1 MKKLE
6 VLLIVA
12 MIFTASWAVLPQAL
26 ADDPI
31 IDWDFRESNDGHFTM
46 TTSVYR
52 IPEDMS
58 DVDIYGIKIHLHAKA
73 WPGCDSVMFWMK
85 TSGNSHLIAPS
96 TGFAGGGFSIGYG
109 GGLTIGGS
117 IPYAVVIDHG
127 IGTNYV
133 DIRVVALFDAGGYDG
148 YAEFH
153 VGEGEPFKWKVGVI
167 ASYWITFVKMWQD
180 EAVWASG
187 IEIGPPVAS
196 IMSNGLYEGTT
207 ALFDAS
213 GSRPGYDGDSLCPIT
228 QYTWDFGDGTML
240 TTTDPVVEHTYSQ
253 LGMYRVKLTVY
264 APGQGPGYD
273 SYSTTETVVRCV
285 EQVDVD
291 AFVEIKNYDEEDP
304 NELECRC
311 VGGIGH
317 IGVAYGCHAK
327 RFYSCIDLV
336 VSVMGDGEPLEGVE
350 VEYSLIY
357 PDGEEHDF
365 GTHVTNASG
374 IAWTGFCFYPPA
386 TEAGI
391 YWFVATWD
399 GHQDIV
405 GFSYDYCLLAS
416 GYTFDGYNFIVEET
430 YLVPEGEIFQVT
442 ANPPEGYQLRRWIIN
457 FFWVAYGNPIYI
469 PVDYDYFVMAHFVPP
484 VCAMKTQTDG
494 YFYVPTVATDLLKI
508 EMLFDDSGIEGDQT
522 GGTSPYSTI
531 QEYPDKTVDMADIS
545 FLIDNF
551 MYAEGYD
558 GWHYMADVNGDK
570 VSDMADITIAYAN
583 YLNSGTYITDFSGVT
598 VTFDTEDE
606 STPDNGFVVIPEG
619 AENFTV
625 KQNGNPIGAMIIF
638 W

>member
-1 MKKLE
+1 
-6 VLLIVA
+6 
-12 MIFTASWAVLPQAL
+12 
-26 ADDPI
+26 
-31 IDWDFRESNDGHFTM
+31 
-46 TTSVYR
+46 
-52 IPEDMS
+52 
-58 DVDIYGIKIHLHAKA
+58 
-73 WPGCDSVMFWMK
+73 
-85 TSGNSHLIAPS
+85 
-96 TGFAGGGFSIGYG
+96 
-109 GGLTIGGS
+109 
-117 IPYAVVIDHG
+117 
-127 IGTNYV
+127 
-133 DIRVVALFDAGGYDG
+133 
-148 YAEFH
+148 
-153 VGEGEPFKWKVGVI
+153 
-167 ASYWITFVKMWQD
+167 MWQD

-187 IEIGPPVAS
+187 IEISPPIAS

-253 LGMYRVKLTVY
+253 LGMYQVKLTVY

-291 AFVEIKNYDEEDP
+291 AFVEIKNYNEEDP

-416 GYTFDGYNFIVEET
+416 GYTFDGYNFIVEEI

-442 ANPPEGYQLRRWIIN
+442 AYPPEGYRLCRWIIN

-484 VCAMKTQTDG
+484 VCAMKTRADG
-494 YFYVPTVATDLLKI
+494 GFYVPTVASDLLKI
-508 EMLFDDSGIEGDQT
+508 ELLFNDTLVGDQT
-522 GGTSPYSTI
+522 GGTSPYGSI
-531 QEYPDKTVDMADIS
+531 ANYPDNFTDVKDILFIS
-545 FLIDNF
+545 LH
-551 MYAEGYD
+551 YGLYEGD
-558 GWHYMADVNGDK
+558 ENWDYMADVDPNGFIEIKD
-570 VSDMADITIAYAN
+570 VLEASSRYGHTGN
-583 YLNSGTYITDFSGVT
+583 YITDFSDVT
-598 VTFDTEDE
+598 VTFDGGDPQSVDPEYGWLE
-606 STPDNGFVVIPEG
+606 IPVG
-619 AENFTV
+619 ATNFTV
-625 KQNGNPIGAMIIF
+625 KRNGESIGAMILF